1 MKKTV
6 EYVDK
11 QYKLLGNTTT
21 FIIYARIKKH
31 KKISIAMV

>member
-11 QYKLLGNTTT
+11 QYKLLGNSNSV
-21 FIIYARIKKH
+21 IIYARIKKH